1 MSPKRLLFVFGWF
14 LFATTAHAQS
24 PPTPNPEW
32 LYGRWEVVSYSEQG
46 TQVDKK
52 QDPIPQAI
60 QVYQQIKT
68 ERTKRYY
75 GFDAELDDLSRRA
88 SRAFRR
94 WVMEDSTREVRRI
107 IHAVETPFVAVFF
120 RDSTLSLYNK
130 DTEGHIS
137 NARIHRYKMAVN
149 SLHMEP
155 GPQYQPKWF
164 VQILNLTADRMRLF
178 LPEEASIVELVK
190 TAYILP

>member
-1 MSPKRLLFVFGWF
+1 MSPKHLFFVFGWF
-14 LFATTAHAQS
+14 IFATTSHAQPS
-24 PPTPNPEW
+24 PTPNPEW
-32 LYGRWEVVSYSEQG
+32 LIGRWEVISYSEQG

-52 QDPIPQAI
+52 QNPIPQAI
-60 QVYQQIKT
+60 QVYQQIKA
-68 ERTKRYY
+68 ERAKRYY
-75 GFDAELDDLSRRA
+75 GFDAELDDLNRRA